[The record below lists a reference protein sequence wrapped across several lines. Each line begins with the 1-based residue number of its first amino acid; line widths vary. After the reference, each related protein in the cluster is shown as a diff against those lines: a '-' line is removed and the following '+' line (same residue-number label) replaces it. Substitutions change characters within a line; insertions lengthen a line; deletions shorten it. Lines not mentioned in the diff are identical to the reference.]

1 MNLQFW
7 KKKPDNKGGAS
18 WSAKKAKPKKSVARE
33 WLDAILFAAIA
44 ATIIRTFFVE
54 AFVIPTASMERSLM
68 VGDFL
73 FVSKMHYG
81 TRLPMVPLAVPLVHN
96 KLPFMNV
103 KSYLGWI
110 KLPYLRLPGFVDI
123 ERNDVV
129 VFNYP
134 ADDIHANNPA
144 LGPIEIPSV
153 KENYIKRCVAVPGDV
168 FEIRQGQV
176 YINGKPGVNP
186 PEMQLAYVGQTKGD
200 PLPYSA
206 LEPLGFRPN
215 GDSNQNW
222 ETTQETSTTNLFHC
236 PQYIAD
242 SLKKWPV
249 FASFNRMPSP
259 PLPYQS
265 SLNANSDFGF
275 NMGKYKWT
283 LDDFGPITI
292 PGKGK
297 TIKIDTA
304 NVEVYRRA
312 ITAYEKH
319 ELEVKDQK
327 IFIDG
332 KETTEFT
339 FEMDYY
345 FMMGDNRYNSQDSR
359 YWGFVPED
367 HVVGKPIMVFF
378 SRENGIRWSRIFKM
392 IK

>member
-7 KKKPDNKGGAS
+7 KKKQDKGTAG
-18 WSAKKAKPKKSVARE
+18 WSAKKAKPKKSIARE

-134 ADDIHANNPA
+134 ADDVHPNNSA

-168 FEIRQGQV
+168 FEIKQGQV
-176 YINGKPGVNP
+176 YINNKPGYNP
-186 PEMQLAYVGQTKGD
+186 PEMQLAYFGVTKGEG
-200 PLPYSA
+200 LPESA
-206 LEPLGFRPN
+206 LEPLGFRPLRDN
-215 GDSNQNW
+215 NSNWQLINDDPTQNL
-222 ETTQETSTTNLFHC
+222 LFC
-236 PQYIAD
+236 PRYIAD
-242 SLKKWPV
+242 SLKAWQGV
-249 FASFNRMPSP
+249 FAHMDTMPEQMIRSFFHLDNRG
-259 PLPYQS
+259 
-265 SLNANSDFGF
+265 FGF
-275 NMGKYKWT
+275 DMSRKNWSINN
-283 LDDFGPITI
+283 FGPITI

-319 ELEVKDQK
+319 ELEVKDHK
-327 IFIDG
+327 IYIDG
-332 KETTEFT
+332 KETSEFT

-367 HVVGKPIMVFF
+367 HIVGKPIMVFF
-378 SRENGIRWSRIFKM
+378 SRENGIRWNRIFKM